1 MKRMSTAQEY
11 YTLMID
17 KNGLM
22 PAMYK
27 AEAGAGLVAAAF
39 LELLVNDIISV
50 ENKKITVRD
59 KLPENMEYLGT
70 LYTYLQ
76 EKTRT
81 MEKVVMEFYSGRRNR
96 ELVEGIGETLCEE
109 GAAVEKE
116 GGVFG
121 PKRLFIPSKDYK
133 EALVEELRTAV
144 REDELTPREVALI
157 YLLEEAKCLK
167 QYFSKYESDQL
178 KEKLK
183 EIKKDPMNRR
193 LAQMIDYVGDITDI
207 ITVLLVTTMN

>member
-81 MEKVVMEFYSGRRNR
+81 MEKMVMEFYSGRRNR
-96 ELVEGIGETLCEE
+96 ELVEGIGETLCEK
-109 GAAVEKE
+109 GAGVEKK